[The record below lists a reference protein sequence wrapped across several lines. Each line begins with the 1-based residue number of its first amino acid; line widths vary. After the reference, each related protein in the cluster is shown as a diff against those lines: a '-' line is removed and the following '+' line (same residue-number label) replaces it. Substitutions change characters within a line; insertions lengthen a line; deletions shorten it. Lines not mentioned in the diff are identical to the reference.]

1 MKRLYLT
8 SFAGMAV
15 AFLMAQQPKKMI
27 TESMPNAVVHQDSA
41 ITRLIQERVFEMEHK
56 TIEMAGFRVQI
67 YSSNRQQEAKSE
79 ALLLEK
85 DLKGRIDVPIY
96 VSYNPPFW
104 KVRLGDFKTQAE
116 AQEYKNIFLKEH
128 PELVGE
134 TYIVRDQIQVI
145 Q

>member
-8 SFAGMAV
+8 LFAGMAV

>member
-8 SFAGMAV
+8 LFAGMAV

-27 TESMPNAVVHQDSA
+27 TESMPYAIVHQDSA

-85 DLKGRIDVPIY
+85 DLKGRIDVPVY